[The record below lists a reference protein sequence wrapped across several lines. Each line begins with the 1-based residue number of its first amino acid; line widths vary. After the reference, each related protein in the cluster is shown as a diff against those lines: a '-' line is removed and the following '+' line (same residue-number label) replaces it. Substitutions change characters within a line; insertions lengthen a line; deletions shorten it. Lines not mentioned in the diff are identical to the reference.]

1 MKKIIYFKPAIL
13 IMLLISLSTS
23 FAAENSKEKAIGTTI
38 GDFAD
43 IVKESLGPALEKRG
57 YKIRLV
63 EFSDYVQPNIAL
75 AEGSLDLNIFQHK
88 PYLEDF
94 AKQKGLALKPLAQVP
109 TAPLAIYPG
118 KKKSLADV
126 KSGDTVAL
134 PNDPTNLAR
143 ALLLLQELKW
153 IELPKTMNAFTV
165 APKDIK
171 TNVKNIKIIQL
182 EAAQIPRSLQD
193 VDFAIINGNY
203 VVSSGMQL
211 TNALQQEKS
220 DAYVNWAVI
229 RAKEENSKFATDVKE
244 ILNSKE
250 FQAYSKKKF
259 KGYKYPTSWK

>member
-1 MKKIIYFKPAIL
+1 MKK
-13 IMLLISLSTS
+13 LLSLFLVTVLTTNIVV
-23 FAAENSKEKAIGTTI
+23 AAENSKDKVIGTTI

-43 IVKESLGPALEKRG
+43 IVKDMLGPGLEKRG
-57 YKIRLV
+57 YKVRLV

-88 PYLEDF
+88 PYLDDF
-94 AKQKGLALKPLAQVP
+94 KKQKGLALTPIAQVP

-126 KSGDTVAL
+126 KAGDSVAL

-143 ALLLLQELKW
+143 ALLLLQDLKW
-153 IELPKTMNAFTV
+153 IELPKNINAFTV

-171 TNVKNIKIIQL
+171 TNIKNIKIVQL

-193 VDFAIINGNY
+193 VEYAIINGNY
-203 VVSSGMQL
+203 VVSSGMKL
-211 TNALQQEKS
+211 TTALLQEKS

-229 RAKEENSKFATDVKE
+229 RTKEEKSKFGTDVLE

-250 FQAYSKKKF
+250 FQTYSKKKF
-259 KGYKYPTSWK
+259 PGYKYPTSWK

>member
-1 MKKIIYFKPAIL
+1 MKK
-13 IMLLISLSTS
+13 LLPFLLCSLLFTQLS
-23 FAAENSKEKAIGTTI
+23 FAAENSKEKVIGTTI

-43 IVKESLGPALEKRG
+43 IVKDSLGPALEKKG
-57 YKIRLV
+57 YKVRLV

-118 KKKSLADV
+118 KKKSLNDV

-143 ALLLLQELKW
+143 ALLILQDLKW
-153 IELPKTMNAFTV
+153 IELPKNINAFTV
-165 APKDIK
+165 APKDISK
-171 TNVKNIKIIQL
+171 NLKNIKIIQL

-203 VVSSGMQL
+203 VVSSGMKL
-211 TNALQQEKS
+211 TTALQQEKS

-229 RAKEENSKFATDVKE
+229 RAKEENSKFGNDVKE

-250 FQAYSKKKF
+250 FKAYAHKKF
-259 KGYKYPTSWK
+259 IGYKYPTSWK

>member
-1 MKKIIYFKPAIL
+1 MKR
-13 IMLLISLSTS
+13 LLSVLFVS
-23 FAAENSKEKAIGTTI
+23 FLATNFSYAAQNTKEKVIGTTI

-43 IVKESLGPALEKRG
+43 IVKDSLGPALEKRG
-57 YKIRLV
+57 YKVRLV

-75 AEGSLDLNIFQHK
+75 SEGSLDLNIFQHK
-88 PYLEDF
+88 PYLDDF
-94 AKQKGLALKPLAQVP
+94 MKQKGLALKPIAQVP

-118 KKKSLADV
+118 KKKSLSDV
-126 KSGDTVAL
+126 KNGDSVAL

-153 IELPKTMNAFTV
+153 IELPKNINAFTV

-171 TNVKNIKIIQL
+171 SNPKNLKIVQL
-182 EAAQIPRSLQD
+182 EAAQVPRSLRD
-193 VDFAIINGNY
+193 VEYAIINGNY
-203 VVSSGMQL
+203 VVSSGLQL
-211 TNALQQEKS
+211 TMALQQEQS

-229 RAKEENSKFATDVKE
+229 RTSDENSKFATDVKE

-250 FQAYSKKKF
+250 FQAYAKKKF